1 VAEGCEHGN
10 SLSKST
16 EFIDK
21 ISNHKLFKKNLA
33 QWNFCMYVCIHTHK
47 YITTQ
52 RTITLIL
59 TNKSWWQGFI
69 TCNGRISF
77 LPPCPSQA
85 HSPSNLLLK
94 AFALR
99 DKAAGA

>member
-1 VAEGCEHGN
+1 
-10 SLSKST
+10 
-16 EFIDK
+16 
-21 ISNHKLFKKNLA
+21 
-33 QWNFCMYVCIHTHK
+33 MHK

-59 TNKSWWQGFI
+59 TNKCWWQGFN

-85 HSPSNLLLK
+85 HSPSNLLVK